1 MDSNNKIDVAEKI
14 KQIKAKNIM
23 TPFAVT
29 VKEDEPLLGVAH
41 QMMRLRISGSPV
53 VSAIGKIAGIVTVT
67 DLFKVME
74 KSVSNGNEIVLSD
87 ATLVKEVMT
96 KNVST
101 INRETT
107 LFEMVNLMRD
117 KNIHTLPVVEGEF
130 IVGIVGRR
138 DVIYAYYSCL

>member
-1 MDSNNKIDVAEKI
+1 MDSQGKIDITEKI
-14 KQIKAKNIM
+14 KQIKAANIM

-29 VKEDEPLLGVAH
+29 VKEDDPLLGVAH

-53 VSAIGKIAGIVTVT
+53 VSSIGKIAGIITVT

-74 KSVSNGNEIVLSD
+74 KSVAGESPALNE
-87 ATLVKEVMT
+87 ATLVKDVMT
-96 KNVST
+96 RNVST

-107 LFEMVNLMRD
+107 LHEMISLMRD
-117 KNIHTLPVVEGEF
+117 KNIHTLPVVEGDF